1 MKPQYREGPEAKE
14 NFEQAMKCLFQ
25 APKVTPKKK
34 QQARKPATL
43 RKPKRS
49 DKD

>member
-1 MKPQYREGPEAKE
+1 MPEYKEGPEAKE
-14 NFEQAMKCLFQ
+14 KFEQTMRTLFQ
-25 APKVTPKKK
+25 APKPEKPKK
-34 QQARKPATL
+34 QKPEVTSF